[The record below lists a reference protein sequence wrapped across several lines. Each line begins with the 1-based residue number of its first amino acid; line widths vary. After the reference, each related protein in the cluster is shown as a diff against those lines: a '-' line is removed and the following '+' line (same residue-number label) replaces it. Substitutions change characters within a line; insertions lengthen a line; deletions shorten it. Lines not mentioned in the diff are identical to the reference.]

1 MGGEMKL
8 IKFDL
13 SIDGIKVKDINE
25 LRDHFTPEI
34 LAHYRSGVLAK
45 WLMTRKYQDELT
57 ALASLEDGDDH
68 SLLKALCHVFQIDA
82 DERVIAEA
90 LREVRPAAVVAMS
103 GQESSR
109 LKFALSINGKRV
121 SRLDDLRAN
130 FTIEVLDHYRNGL
143 LSEWLHSHGLTQEL
157 AAVNAIDESEDHLLV
172 KSLSR
177 IFAVEADDR
186 LIAEALKT
194 GAQIMPLEPCP
205 GATWTEKLTGIVFV
219 WIPPG
224 CWSAKKKFV
233 SLNSKS
239 NEYIAVRMNGFWL
252 SQQPITNEQRNFL
265 MEENHKPVSDPSSF
279 YENTELSDRQ
289 KFIGILNVRNPSK
302 SRFRLPRIA
311 ELIYA
316 MSGGANF
323 IGADFDDR
331 DPFVRE
337 GSSNFDKELC
347 GHHPWNLYLNFNNQQ
362 HAYTEFTMEGEL
374 VAFKQGDFFM
384 ASEGNGDYSEIFGD
398 VFGDIFGG
406 GRGMKINN
414 LNARGESN
422 LFRIIREA
430 CLN

>member
-13 SIDGIKVKDINE
+13 SIDGVKVKDINE

-82 DERVIAEA
+82 DECVIAEA

-103 GQESSR
+103 SQENSR

-157 AAVNAIDESEDHLLV
+157 AAIDALDESDDHLLV

-177 IFAVEADDR
+177 IFAVVADDR

-194 GAQIMPLEPCP
+194 GSQIMQLEPCP
-205 GATWTEKLTGIVFV
+205 GTTWIEPLSGMVFV
-219 WIPPG
+219 WIPSG
-224 CWSAKKKFV
+224 CSRMSNRFANFDNNFIPVHMSGFWLGQRTVTYDQWKEALGQQYSEERHCRGDESIK
-233 SLNSKS
+233 LNSKRDPRLFIDALNAKS
-239 NEYIAVRMNGFWL
+239 NGESG
-252 SQQPITNEQRNFL
+252 
-265 MEENHKPVSDPSSF
+265 
-279 YENTELSDRQ
+279 
-289 KFIGILNVRNPSK
+289 
-302 SRFRLPRIA
+302 FRLPTLT
-311 ELIYA
+311 ELVYA
-316 MSGGANF
+316 
-323 IGADFDDR
+323 
-331 DPFVRE
+331 V
-337 GSSNFDKELC
+337 C
-347 GHHPWNLYLNFNNQQ
+347 GDSDWIFNPPITLNNQRHPWGLHVYQFHDGCEFVMDDFWLEICPRNLERLNF
-362 HAYTEFTMEGEL
+362 
-374 VAFKQGDFFM
+374 AFRKLNKPNGY
-384 ASEGNGDYSEIFGD
+384 GNFRVIC
-398 VFGDIFGG
+398 
-406 GRGMKINN
+406 
-414 LNARGESN
+414 ESS
-422 LFRIIREA
+422 A
-430 CLN
+430 G